1 MNFGRESPVDAEE
14 LLVHEGGEG
23 EAVEGL
29 HARVVHALRVLDF
42 ALLLEREVLREVS
55 ALVVA
60 PQQEQRRRV
69 HQL

>member
-1 MNFGRESPVDAEE
+1 MDAEE

-23 EAVEGL
+23 KAVERL

>member
-1 MNFGRESPVDAEE
+1 MNTEK
-14 LLVHEGGEG
+14 LLVHKCSQWQT
-23 EAVEGL
+23 VEGL

>member
-1 MNFGRESPVDAEE
+1 MRAAR
-14 LLVHEGGEG
+14 G
-23 EAVEGL
+23 EAVERL